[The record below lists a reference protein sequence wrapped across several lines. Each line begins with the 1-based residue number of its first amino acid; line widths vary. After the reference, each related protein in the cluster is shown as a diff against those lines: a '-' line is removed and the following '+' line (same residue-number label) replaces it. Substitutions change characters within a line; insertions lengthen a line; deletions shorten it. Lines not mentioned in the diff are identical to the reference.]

1 MLDDRHTDA
10 QLDTCKWSDAVTL
23 RSSLQSYN
31 TEIAGHLN
39 ELLGTF
45 DFPHEL
51 VATASQKRQSQQLVQ
66 EFSQAHSST
75 AHASSCRPAEG
86 IRLAHATCFLL
97 ASSHLA
103 PSSTWSAARG
113 STCRVLHWS
122 LRSPA
127 ASRARR
133 EPSPAEQLS
142 ACTYCAVVLP
152 TQTENGDGRRGEWKT
167 VGASLAQP

>member
-45 DFPHEL
+45 DFPHQL

-66 EFSQAHSST
+66 EFSQARSPMQTSRRHSVGT
-75 AHASSCRPAEG
+75 CHLFASCILSIGSIQYPVSCT
-86 IRLAHATCFLL
+86 RLHLQS
-97 ASSHLA
+97 ASLV
-103 PSSTWSAARG
+103 PP
-113 STCRVLHWS
+113 STCSIQSPCRTITCRAAFCWHLLHSGAAHTNREWRWQKGRV
-122 LRSPA
+122 
-127 ASRARR
+127 
-133 EPSPAEQLS
+133 ED
-142 ACTYCAVVLP
+142 C
-152 TQTENGDGRRGEWKT
+152 RG
-167 VGASLAQP
+167 